1 MTQFAEYFNIFL
13 PYYVMS
19 LSVLAF
25 IVTVTDKILSK
36 TKARRVPEKWF
47 VIFGT
52 LGGGLGVLSAFYLVR
67 HKTKHIGLLCAVW
80 VTSILCY
87 LLLCAGSI
95 FFQINF

>member
-47 VIFGT
+47 VIFSAFS
-52 LGGGLGVLSAFYLVR
+52 GGLGVLSAFYLVR

-80 VTSILCY
+80 AASIFSY
-87 LLLCAGSI
+87 LALCAVSI
-95 FFQINF
+95 FFQIKF